1 MEMNPQNAPQP
12 ENGSAASD
20 YDASKIKVL
29 EGLEAV
35 RKRPAMYIGSTSA
48 AGLQHLVYEVVDNS
62 IDEAQAGFCNRIEV
76 TIHVDNSVT
85 VIDNGRGIPTDLH
98 EKEGRPAAEVVM
110 TKLHAGGKFENDAYK
125 VSGGLH
131 GVGVSVV
138 NALSSGLDLEIWREG
153 KVYQQSY
160 ERGVPSTEFH
170 QVGTIKPGSA
180 RTRGTKITFTP
191 DAEIFETVEFS
202 YDILA
207 QRLRELAFLNSGVEI
222 ILTDERG
229 DKTRESVFRYEG
241 GIIEFVQHLNRAKGL
256 LHPEPIFFQGEKEG
270 MRLEIAMQY
279 NDTYN
284 EAIFTFANS
293 INTVEGGTHLIGFK
307 AALTRTVNT
316 YLATASLGK
325 DAKDLSMQGEDVR
338 EGLTCVISVKVP
350 KPQFEGQTKTKLG
363 NSEVKGLV
371 EALVNEKLS
380 AWLEQHPQDARK
392 IVLKVVDAARAREAA
407 RKARDLTRRKGAL
420 DSGSLPGKLADCQE
434 RDPALSEIFLVE
446 GESAGGSAKQG
457 RDRKN
462 QAILPLKGKIL
473 NVEKARFDRMLGHE
487 EIRTMV
493 AALGTG
499 IGEGDFEVSKLRY
512 HKIVI
517 MTDADV
523 DGSHIRTL
531 ILTFFYRQFREL
543 IERGYVYIAQPPLYK
558 VKKGKS
564 ELYLQSDK
572 EFDQYLIE
580 KASEEKKVRIGSGEG
595 TTEVFE
601 GKRLTHLLGR
611 LVEHRRY
618 VDLLGRFGI
627 DPGVVEAALA
637 VGLVAR
643 EDFETAAKLE
653 TLAAKAE
660 ELGHT
665 VKGIEKDEAH
675 GLYELHIRSATRG
688 KREFVVNHELVS
700 GVEFRSLRI
709 LQRDMAVLMNAPL
722 IVAENGSE
730 TKLESKEKL
739 LEFLME
745 SGKKGLV
752 IQRYKGLGEM
762 NPEQL
767 WETTM
772 DPTKRKMLQVRIED
786 FVAADD
792 IFSVLMGDEVE
803 PRREFIEKN
812 ALEVRNLDI

>member
-1 MEMNPQNAPQP
+1 
-12 ENGSAASD
+12 
-20 YDASKIKVL
+20 V
-29 EGLEAV
+29 
-35 RKRPAMYIGSTSA
+35 
-48 AGLQHLVYEVVDNS
+48 
-62 IDEAQAGFCNRIEV
+62 AGFN
-76 TIHVDNSVT
+76 
-85 VIDNGRGIPTDLH
+85 
-98 EKEGRPAAEVVM
+98 
-110 TKLHAGGKFENDAYK
+110 
-125 VSGGLH
+125 
-131 GVGVSVV
+131 
-138 NALSSGLDLEIWREG
+138 
-153 KVYQQSY
+153 
-160 ERGVPSTEFH
+160 
-170 QVGTIKPGSA
+170 
-180 RTRGTKITFTP
+180 
-191 DAEIFETVEFS
+191 
-202 YDILA
+202 
-207 QRLRELAFLNSGVEI
+207 
-222 ILTDERG
+222 
-229 DKTRESVFRYEG
+229 
-241 GIIEFVQHLNRAKGL
+241 
-256 LHPEPIFFQGEKEG
+256 
-270 MRLEIAMQY
+270 
-279 NDTYN
+279 
-284 EAIFTFANS
+284 
-293 INTVEGGTHLIGFK
+293 
-307 AALTRTVNT
+307 
-316 YLATASLGK
+316 
-325 DAKDLSMQGEDVR
+325 
-338 EGLTCVISVKVP
+338 
-350 KPQFEGQTKTKLG
+350 
-363 NSEVKGLV
+363 
-371 EALVNEKLS
+371 
-380 AWLEQHPQDARK
+380 ARK

-499 IGEGDFEVSKLRY
+499 IGEGDFDVSKLRY

-543 IERGYVYIAQPPLYK
+543 IDRGYIYIAQPPLYK

-564 ELYLQSDK
+564 EMYLQSDK

-580 KASEEKKVRIGSGEG
+580 KASEEKKVRIGGVEG
-595 TTEVFE
+595 ATEVFE

-627 DPGVVEAALA
+627 DPGVVEATLA
-637 VGLVAR
+637 AGLVAR

-700 GVEFRSLRI
+700 GVEFRSLRV